1 MAYEATSTAT
11 AANGKQDLLVF
22 DSDEELSVS
31 LAKYTAELSEKF
43 VQERGVFTVVI
54 SGGSLVKSLRFGA
67 VLAVSFGFLG
77 LMG

>member
-11 AANGKQDLLVF
+11 AATGQQDLLVF